1 MDTNK
6 AMGTKTIGVTEE
18 VYDRLA
24 AEKHDDESFTDTLAR
39 LIDETTADWRRGFG
53 RYGDADTEEFERT
66 VADSLDDH
74 ASGIARSHAETLE
87 ELGFELD
94 ADGNVIASPGGD
106 ESR

>member
-1 MDTNK
+1 
-6 AMGTKTIGVTEE
+6 MGTKTIGVTEE

-24 AEKHDDESFTDTLAR
+24 AEKRDDESFTDTLAR

-53 RYGDADTEEFERT
+53 RYGDGEGFERT
-66 VADSLDDH
+66 VADSRNDH
-74 ASGIARSHAETLE
+74 AAGLAGSHDETLE

-94 ADGNVIASPGGD
+94 ADGNVIAGPRTD